1 MKKRKILMLVLV
13 ALVSIFALKSNAF
26 ALTCPGLDN
35 VEIDESIPDLV
46 SLIIKIIWV
55 AVPILLV
62 VFGSIDLVK
71 GLAAQKEDEIK
82 KGQQTFVKRL
92 IAGVIVFFV
101 IAVVKLIISA
111 VAHDD
116 NIMTCACYFIEG
128 SSSSKC
134 QD

>member
-1 MKKRKILMLVLV
+1 MKKRKILMLAVV
-13 ALVSIFALKSNAF
+13 ALISVFIFKSNTF

-35 VEIDESIPDLV
+35 VEIDESIPDLI

-71 GLAAQKEDEIK
+71 GLVAQKEDEIK
-82 KGQQTFVKRL
+82 KGQQTFIKRL

-111 VAHDD
+111 VARDD

-128 SSSSKC
+128 STSAKC

>member
-1 MKKRKILMLVLV
+1 MKKSKILMLAVV
-13 ALVSIFALKSNAF
+13 ALISVFIFKSNTF
-26 ALTCPGLDN
+26 ALTCSGLEN

-71 GLAAQKEDEIK
+71 GLIAQKEDEIK
-82 KGQQTFVKRL
+82 KGQQTFIKRL
-92 IAGVIVFFV
+92 IAGILVFFV
-101 IAVVKLIISA
+101 IAVVKLVVSA

-116 NIMTCACYFIEG
+116 NIMTCACYFFEG
-128 SSSSKC
+128 SSSTKC
-134 QD
+134 ES

>member
-1 MKKRKILMLVLV
+1 MKKKKLLLLFVV
-13 ALVSIFALKSNAF
+13 ALICAFAFKTNTF
-26 ALTCPGLDN
+26 ALTCPGLEN

-46 SLIIKIIWV
+46 SLIVKIIWI

-71 GLAAQKEDEIK
+71 GVMAQKEDEIK

-92 IAGVIVFFV
+92 IAGIIVFFV
-101 IAVVKLIISA
+101 IAVVKLVISA

-116 NIMTCACYFIEG
+116 NVMTCACYFFEG
-128 SSSSKC
+128 STSSKC
-134 QD
+134 K

>member
-1 MKKRKILMLVLV
+1 MKKKKIFLLVIV
-13 ALVSIFALKSNAF
+13 ALVCAF
-26 ALTCPGLDN
+26 AFKTNIYAKACPGIEKVD
-35 VEIDESIPDLV
+35 IDDSIQDLV
-46 SLIIKIIWV
+46 SLIIKIIWI

-71 GLAAQKEDEIK
+71 GITAQKEDEIK

-92 IAGVIVFFV
+92 VAGIIVFFV

-116 NIMTCACYFIEG
+116 NVMSCACYFFEG
-128 SSSSKC
+128 PNSPKC
-134 QD
+134 K

>member
-1 MKKRKILMLVLV
+1 MKKRKILMLALV
-13 ALVSIFALKSNAF
+13 ALISMFVLKSNTF

-35 VEIDESIPDLV
+35 VEIDESIPDLI
-46 SLIIKIIWV
+46 SLIIKIIWI

-71 GLAAQKEDEIK
+71 GLIAQKEDEIK
-82 KGQQTFVKRL
+82 KGQQTFIKRL
-92 IAGVIVFFV
+92 IAGAIVFFV
-101 IAVVKLIISA
+101 IAIVKLVISA

-116 NIMTCACYFIEG
+116 NIMSCACYFIEG

-134 QD
+134 QE

>member
-1 MKKRKILMLVLV
+1 MKKRKIFMLALV
-13 ALVSIFALKSNAF
+13 ALISVFVFKTNTF
-26 ALTCPGLDN
+26 ALTCPGLEN
-35 VEIDESIPDLV
+35 VEIDESIPDLI

-71 GLAAQKEDEIK
+71 GLTAQKEDEIK

-101 IAVVKLIISA
+101 IAIVKLVVSA
-111 VAHDD
+111 VAHNND
-116 NIMTCACYFIEG
+116 IMTCACYFIEG
-128 SSSSKC
+128 SSSGKC
-134 QD
+134 D